1 MIPPIGRHG
10 KPLGMVAHVAH
21 SPERGWILRAVSE
34 YFHRAKE
41 EGLFVAIVLVPSR
54 SSHEPNYSHEDPDQ
68 ATGSG
73 SRHAVAGW
81 QDRAGQARSKKLR
94 RRARNT
100 MSRRRLSQTGLQF
113 PTWPHISEPR
123 AKKM

>member
-41 EGLFVAIVLVPSR
+41 EGLFVAIVLVPFR

-81 QDRAGQARSKKLR
+81 QDRAGQARSKKITPSGSKYDVPAALISNW
-94 RRARNT
+94 AAIPNVA
-100 MSRRRLSQTGLQF
+100 
-113 PTWPHISEPR
+113 PH
-123 AKKM
+123 